1 MFWRSY
7 RVQPQGA
14 AAAVTDAGNDSLL
27 NNVAVALDEAPLY
40 RTVSKSAVSS
50 PTVTTTTTTTGSIS
64 THCINEKKKKNI
76 EFIHTSH
83 RPVEPVGQMAGST
96 QEAGK

>member
-27 NNVAVALDEAPLY
+27 NNVGVALDEAPLY

-50 PTVTTTTTTTGSIS
+50 PTVTMTTTTTGSIS
-64 THCINEKKKKNI
+64 THSINEKKKNI